1 MPESRLMLIGDLEKA
16 HSVDAE
22 LYAWAKSEE
31 RVLFCGRTDVVE
43 QYLSAMDVFVL
54 PSYREGFGSVVVE
67 AEAMGVP
74 VIVTD
79 IPGPTDAMREGET
92 GLVVKKADVDML
104 TEAMYQLGSDAVLR
118 SQFAANARP
127 FIESNFE
134 QFELMRHIMEDRKRL
149 MGDKK

>member
-1 MPESRLMLIGDLEKA
+1 MRRAGLKKRRPHSSTGETAYRAAVFIMACALIISLMLAAEKRF
-16 HSVDAE
+16 S
-22 LYAWAKSEE
+22 
-31 RVLFCGRTDVVE
+31 
-43 QYLSAMDVFVL
+43 
-54 PSYREGFGSVVVE
+54 PVVE

-134 QFELMRHIMEDRKRL
+134 QSELMRHIMEDRKRL
-149 MGDKK
+149 MGDKE